1 MPVIRTPE
9 DQRQE
14 TGLTKSILAGI
25 GSGVFKIFEGA
36 ATLGATLL
44 DLGIDKNRA
53 EAVENFLMISILLM
67 RQPRQQLLVELQN

>member
-44 DLGIDKNRA
+44 DLGIDKI
-53 EAVENFLMISILLM
+53 E
-67 RQPRQQLLVELQN
+67 QKP